1 MKPTLTLCLLLTVSL
16 WGQDKKPDFSGRWS
30 LNTAKTDY
38 GRMAK
43 PKTYV
48 KVIDQKEPS
57 LIVTTTIEDQ
67 RGESKSF
74 LKMTT
79 DDRDCIN
86 EVNGNEFHSKSHWEG
101 PKLVT
106 TVTGDRGLSLVE
118 VRSLSADG
126 KTQTVETYMGQQRSG
141 TPAMVRVEDRR

>member
-1 MKPTLTLCLLLTVSL
+1 MKLTFAWTVLLLAPI
-16 WGQDKKPDFSGRWS
+16 WGQEKKPDLSGHWTINVARS
-30 LNTAKTDY
+30 DY
-38 GRMAK
+38 GRMQK
-43 PKTYV
+43 PKSYV
-48 KVIDQKEPS
+48 EVIDHKEPVLTIS
-57 LIVTTTIEDQ
+57 SAIEDG

-74 LKMTT
+74 LKLTT

-101 PKLVT
+101 GKVVT

-126 KTQTVETYMGQQRSG
+126 KTQTVETYMGQRGG
-141 TPAMVRVEDRR
+141 TPAMVRVEEKK

>member
-1 MKPTLTLCLLLTVSL
+1 MKPTLTLCLLLTASL

-30 LNTAKTDY
+30 LNAAKTDY
-38 GRMAK
+38 GRLAK
-43 PKTYV
+43 PKAYV
-48 KVIDQKEPS
+48 EVIEQKEPS
-57 LIVTTTIEDQ
+57 LIVNATSEDQ
-67 RGESKSF
+67 RGESKTF

-126 KTQTVETYMGQQRSG
+126 KTQTIETYMGQRSG